1 MKNILVTGATSGI
14 GYATTK
20 ILLEN
25 NYNVVMVARNEEK
38 LEKLHAMYKENTTYI
53 AFDLSSFD
61 NIESI
66 YRFCISKDIKLDGLV
81 HCAGALFNSPVKT
94 CNMEKMEYLFKLNCM
109 AFVQLAKFFY
119 KKKYSHEGASIVA
132 ISSMAAKVNASGQ
145 CAYSASKAALNSAV
159 ETTSKE
165 FVRRKIRVNAILPH
179 IVNTEMTQRGL
190 DRLGQIDEIMPLG
203 IIEPQ
208 YIGYLVDFL
217 LSDKSKFITGN
228 LIPITAGA

>member
-20 ILLEN
+20 LLIKSG
-25 NYNVVMVARNEEK
+25 YYVVMVARNEEK
-38 LEKLHAMYKENTTYI
+38 LEKLHDIYEENTAYI
-53 AFDLSSFD
+53 AFDLSILD

-66 YRFCISKDIKLDGLV
+66 YQFCISKDIKLDGLV

-109 AFVQLAKFFY
+109 AFVELAKFFY

-132 ISSMAAKVNASGQ
+132 ISSMAAKANVSGQ
-145 CAYSASKAALNSAV
+145 CAYSASKAALNSAI

-165 FVRRKIRVNAILPH
+165 FIRRRIRVNAILPH

-208 YIGYLVDFL
+208 YISYLVEFL
-217 LSDKSKFITGN
+217 LSEKAKYITGS
-228 LIPITAGA
+228 LIPVTSGA